1 MRIRSAAVACLV
13 GLIITACAAGP
24 MHTPAPAPAPDAAL
38 TRALGTE
45 VAQFTAADQASPPAA
60 CRVLFVGSS
69 SIRMWT
75 TLSEDMAPLP
85 VINRGFGGSHIEH
98 VNRWFDALVAVNQPS
113 AIVLYAGEN
122 DVADGKTT
130 QRVLADFAAFMKRKT
145 AALGDT
151 PVYFI
156 SLKPSKL
163 RFGQLAQQSE
173 VNAAIR
179 KLAAKRADLQYIDVA
194 SPMLADGKPRD
205 LFAPDDLHMTR
216 DGYAIWTRKV
226 RAALLPHARA
236 DASRCL
242 SRPRLSLP

>member
-1 MRIRSAAVACLV
+1 MRIRSAAVACLA

-24 MHTPAPAPAPDAAL
+24 VYTPAPAPAADAAL

-45 VAQFTAADQASPPAA
+45 VAQFTAADQASPPAP

-69 SIRMWT
+69 SIRMWA

-98 VNRWFDALVAVNQPS
+98 VNRWFDELVQVNQPG

-122 DVADGKTT
+122 DVADGKATR
-130 QRVLADFAAFMKRKT
+130 RVVADFAAFMKRKT

-163 RFGQLAQQSE
+163 RFGQLARQRE
-173 VNAAIR
+173 VNAAVRAI
-179 KLAAKRADLQYIDVA
+179 AAKRADLYYIDVA
-194 SPMLADGKPRD
+194 SPMLEDGKPRD

-216 DGYAIWTRKV
+216 DGYAIWTRSV
-226 RAALLPHARA
+226 RAALMPHAKS

-242 SRPRLSLP
+242 SRVSRQAR

>member
-1 MRIRSAAVACLV
+1 MRVRSAPAACLA
-13 GLIITACAAGP
+13 GLFIIGCAAVP
-24 MHTPAPAPAPDAAL
+24 VRTPDLAPAPDAAL
-38 TRALGTE
+38 ARALGAE
-45 VAQFTAADQASPPAA
+45 VARFTAADQASPPAP

-69 SIRMWT
+69 SIRVWT

-98 VNRWFDALVAVNQPS
+98 VNRWFDALVAVNQPG
-113 AIVLYAGEN
+113 AIVFYAGEN

-130 QRVLADFAAFMKRKT
+130 QQVLADFAAFMKRKSV
-145 AALGDT
+145 ALGDT

-163 RFGQLAQQSE
+163 RFGQLARQSE

-179 KLAAKRADLQYIDVA
+179 KLAAKRTDLQYIDVA
-194 SPMLADGKPRD
+194 SPMLEDGKPRN

-226 RAALLPHARA
+226 RAALLPHAKA
-236 DASRCL
+236 DASKCL
-242 SRPRLSLP
+242 SRP